1 MPKGIGNK
9 DLGEFIRLR
18 RVSLGIS
25 RSDAAAA
32 CQLDRS
38 YWNKLENAYYHQPA
52 PNLLQRIAQL
62 LQVAPDDLYT
72 LAGYAI
78 PKSLPTF
85 RPYLRAKYDLPPEAI
100 ADLERYFDLLRT
112 YYGIAKEDPVFPPKV
127 RPEHE
132 PSVEGEAAPEGRAA

>member
-1 MPKGIGNK
+1 MPKGTGNK
-9 DLGEFIRLR
+9 DLAEFIRLR

-25 RSDAAAA
+25 RSDAATA

-38 YWNKLENAYYHQPA
+38 YWNKLENAHYHQPA

-78 PKSLPTF
+78 PKKLADSSAISARQIRLTTRSYR
-85 RPYLRAKYDLPPEAI
+85 RP
-100 ADLERYFDLLRT
+100 RT
-112 YYGIAKEDPVFPPKV
+112 IL
-127 RPEHE
+127 
-132 PSVEGEAAPEGRAA
+132 